1 MRKTM
6 SVILATV
13 LAAAA
18 LAGCG
23 SSAPSAPATTA
34 APAATSGEAQD
45 KQESQS
51 AAPETGKAAAKD
63 SQREVILLINTS
75 EEDCHEHA
83 SKGDSGRN
91 RDH

>member
-1 MRKTM
+1 MRKRNY
-6 SVILATV
+6 
-13 LAAAA
+13 
-18 LAGCG
+18 
-23 SSAPSAPATTA
+23 
-34 APAATSGEAQD
+34 
-45 KQESQS
+45 KQSEPVFRQQLYCSKGYKWS
-51 AAPETGKAAAKD
+51 ETHRVQPNNIPIISRQKRTKGKAAAKD